1 MTSHFQEKWLHD
13 PRFKGWVKKKD
24 AVTAL
29 STYCFNKEIKVGS
42 MGESALTGHAKGKK
56 HIQQCPVEGGGIKS
70 ITAAT

>member
-1 MTSHFQEKWLHD
+1 MCV
-13 PRFKGWVKKKD
+13 GWFGSRGAVLSY
-24 AVTAL
+24 AVTIEL
-29 STYCFNKEIKVGS
+29 SDRLVRAARGVEIKVGS